1 MSIATSLSDVLPVE
15 SLRPAESMDLAAVG
29 PRPEVVALPGS
40 SEEMVDIMRWAGAA
54 GRGVLP
60 FGLGNRLRPVDDRG
74 PWIAVSTQ
82 RLTDVEIYEAAD
94 LTITVG
100 AGTPRTRIDDV
111 LSAERQWAPFDPP
124 GASSG
129 TIGGLVAD
137 GYSGPLWAGYGELRN
152 HVLGVTLVTGDGR
165 LLRLG
170 GRVVKNV
177 AGYDLIKPLVGS
189 GGSLG
194 VMTSICLR
202 AYPQPASD
210 RVFVVAAA
218 STDDLIEAAKL
229 VATAPVVPASAV
241 LADYL
246 PTLDQAALVVRLHG
260 ADSTVEADRIV
271 VEEHLGTR
279 LREVRYAEGDPAG
292 LLLEARDRGA
302 AGSVRVRAS
311 ALPSMLGRL
320 LEALNELSH
329 TGFLIDV
336 VGGGADIKFD
346 KVNADQFRAFVRAI
360 ESLGGA
366 VRTVSAAPG
375 DESWEFGTVEP
386 NEISEL
392 TAAVRA
398 TFDPADVLW
407 PAHQ

>member
-1 MSIATSLSDVLPVE
+1 MN
-15 SLRPAESMDLAAVG
+15 LAAVG
-29 PRPEVVALPGS
+29 SHPEMVAIPASPEEVV
-40 SEEMVDIMRWAGAA
+40 EIVRWAGAA

-60 FGLGNRLRPVDDRG
+60 IGFGNRLRPVADRG
-74 PWIAVSTQ
+74 PWVALSTR

-100 AGTPRTRIDDV
+100 AGTPRTTIDDV
-111 LSAERQWAPFDPP
+111 LGAERQWVPFDPP
-124 GASSG
+124 GASAG

-137 GYSGPLWAGYGELRN
+137 GFSGPLWSGYGDLRN

-210 RVFVVAAA
+210 RVFVAGAA
-218 STDDLIEAAKL
+218 TITDLIETASR

-241 LADYL
+241 LTDRL
-246 PTLDQAALVVRLHG
+246 PALGGPAMVLRLHG
-260 ADSTVEADRIV
+260 ADSTVDADRLSIEAHV
-271 VEEHLGTR
+271 GTR
-279 LREVRYAEGDPAG
+279 LRELGENETDVAG
-292 LLLEARDRGA
+292 LLSEARDRGA
-302 AGSVRVRAS
+302 TGSIRIRAS
-311 ALPSMLGRL
+311 VLPSMLGGMV
-320 LEALNELSH
+320 AASNEVAP

-336 VGGGADIKFD
+336 VGGGADLTFD
-346 KVNADQFRAFVRAI
+346 TVDAELLRSFLVSI

-375 DESWEFGTVEP
+375 DESWGISTEESR
-386 NEISEL
+386 ELSEL

-398 TFDPADVLW
+398 TFDPSDTLW
-407 PAHQ
+407 PARQ